1 MFEACFK
8 DSNSN
13 TNILIIVNIYE
24 RAACTSN
31 CASSPYPPEFVT
43 PSSALPMQQVPKVQ
57 DVSNKRDM
65 CCWGWGLLIT
75 IVYKR

>member
-8 DSNSN
+8 DSY
-13 TNILIIVNIYE
+13 TNILIIVSIYGRE
-24 RAACTSN
+24 ACTSN
-31 CASSPYPPEFVT
+31 CAQLVA

-57 DVSNKRDM
+57 EQAGHVLL
-65 CCWGWGLLIT
+65 GGGLLIT